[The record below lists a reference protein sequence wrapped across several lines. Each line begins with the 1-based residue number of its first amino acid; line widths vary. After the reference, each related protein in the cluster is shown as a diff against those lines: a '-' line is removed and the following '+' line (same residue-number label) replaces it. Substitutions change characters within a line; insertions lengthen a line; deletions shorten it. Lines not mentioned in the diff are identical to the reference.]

1 MNHNATTVVSQ
12 FIGDLNNEN
21 FSGARNVLHDDF
33 VFEGVLGKREGAD
46 LYVKEMSQMK
56 LKYEV
61 LQSFGGGEDVCLWY
75 NIDMNGKK
83 ILASGWYH
91 TEAGKIRSFKVV
103 FDPRPLLDSGQ
114 K

>member
-1 MNHNATTVVSQ
+1 MNHNAITVVSR
-12 FIGDLNNEN
+12 FIGELNNEN
-21 FSGARNVLHDDF
+21 FSGARNALHDDF

-46 LYVKEMSQMK
+46 LYIKEMSQMK

-61 LQSFGGGEDVCLWY
+61 LQSFEAGEEVCLWY
-75 NIDMNGKK
+75 HINMSGKK

-91 TEAGKIRSFKVV
+91 TDAGRIRSFKVV